1 MLLTATV
8 GLVPIQPSLSTTS
21 ITLAMSTLL
30 GKLTHRKE
38 ARVLII
44 FASQPSIL
52 ILANLKQLTCP
63 VPKVMLAK
71 LTILGGMKAIV
82 RL

>member
-21 ITLAMSTLL
+21 ITLAMATLL
-30 GKLTHRKE
+30 GKLFHRKE

-44 FASQPSIL
+44 FASIPSIFN
-52 ILANLKQLTCP
+52 LASLNQLTCP